1 MEAPLGAATRS
12 AELPRHPQHPDR
24 TPAQRDSAESPAAR
38 VPRWF
43 RGSAA
48 VTRHWPGG
56 PARLQPFSLY
66 PPGSQQVRPRDSAS
80 AVRPSIRPARP
91 PEAAEEHDPLRPA
104 LNPSAASPSL
114 RPPRG
119 PGPGRVAASSS
130 RLRCP
135 RPPAETLSHSPSF
148 PGRPSR
154 RRRKCSHQ
162 NDPVRSGS
170 D

>member
-1 MEAPLGAATRS
+1 MGAATRS

-56 PARLQPFSLY
+56 PARFQPFNLY
-66 PPGSQQVRPRDSAS
+66 PPGSQQVCPRDSAA
-80 AVRPSIRPARP
+80 AVRPSVPPARGRRGARPAP
-91 PEAAEEHDPLRPA
+91 T
-104 LNPSAASPSL
+104 PSAAFPSL
-114 RPPRG
+114 RSPRG
-119 PGPGRVAASSS
+119 PGLGRVAASSS